1 MSRMNVNR
9 KKFISQS
16 MNNSKINDDTYSSEL
31 DIFKNYNNKKLN
43 NRTVNSNSSYKQ
55 NKNQNNKMLY
65 YQLLYNS
72 PKYINM
78 IKLKESIIRNSKSP
92 SLKFN
97 SPNQC
102 RKNRSSSIDNL
113 DNFFSKNNNEFKN
126 CKKENK
132 NNIVDKRKKNTIND
146 NNNLIKKYNFNKE
159 KLFKSPSKKNIFIK
173 KINDNLSSFLSRSNN
188 ISYTNYSNFNSK
200 FFTYLNAFDN
210 YIKLIS
216 CKEEKDLLQKIKEGF
231 KTVFNAYNKF
241 NQKLILLNTQIKKD
255 FQTLFKKKAKKKE
268 NSNKKISNNKTNESI
283 QISNLKKSNSSIY
296 SNQQLKN
303 NSIFIKSKTMVN
315 SKSNSN
321 NNSIN
326 QSDDN
331 INLTDLESITF
342 CDKIKMKQINSY
354 NHIPRLDLSLF
365 NKKNTL
371 YKSFLNKIK
380 SKDIK
385 KSK

>member
-1 MSRMNVNR
+1 MNVNR

-173 KINDNLSSFLSRSNN
+173 KINDNLSSFLSRSNK
-188 ISYTNYSNFNSK
+188 ISYSDYSNFNSK

-241 NQKLILLNTQIKKD
+241 NQKLILLNSQIKKD

-326 QSDDN
+326 HSDDN

>member
-1 MSRMNVNR
+1 MNINR

-16 MNNSKINDDTYSSEL
+16 MNNSKMNDDTYSSEL

-55 NKNQNNKMLY
+55 DKNQKNKMLY

-78 IKLKESIIRNSKSP
+78 VKLKESIIRNSKSP

-97 SPNQC
+97 SPKQC
-102 RKNRSSSIDNL
+102 RKNRSSSIDYL
-113 DNFFSKNNNEFKN
+113 DNFILKNNINDIKN
-126 CKKENK
+126 FQKDNK
-132 NNIVDKRKKNTIND
+132 NNIRDKRKKFSINE
-146 NNNLIKKYNFNKE
+146 NYNLIKKYNYNKD
-159 KLFKSPSKKNIFIK
+159 KKIYSPSKKNLLIK
-173 KINDNLSSFLSRSNN
+173 KINDNLSSFLSRSNK
-188 ISYTNYSNFNSK
+188 ISYSDYSNFNSK
-200 FFTYLNAFDN
+200 FCTYLNAFDN
-210 YIKLIS
+210 YINLIS
-216 CKEEKDLLQKIKEGF
+216 CKEEKDLLHKIKEGF

-241 NQKLILLNTQIKKD
+241 NQKLILLNSQIKKD
-255 FQTLFKKKAKKKE
+255 FQALFKKITKKKE
-268 NSNKKISNNKTNESI
+268 NSNKKISNNKTNDSV
-283 QISNLKKSNSSIY
+283 QISNLKKSNSSLY

-303 NSIFIKSKTMVN
+303 NSILTKIKTMMN

-326 QSDDN
+326 HSDDN

-342 CDKIKMKQINSY
+342 CDKIEMKQINSY
-354 NHIPRLDLSLF
+354 NHIPKLDLSLF
-365 NKKNTL
+365 NKKNKL
-371 YKSFLNKIK
+371 YTNFLNKIK
-380 SKDIK
+380 DKDIK

>member
-1 MSRMNVNR
+1 MNVNR

-31 DIFKNYNNKKLN
+31 DIFKNYNIKKLN

-113 DNFFSKNNNEFKN
+113 DNFFSKNNNELKN

-132 NNIVDKRKKNTIND
+132 NNIVDQRKKNTIND

-173 KINDNLSSFLSRSNN
+173 KLMIIYHL
-188 ISYTNYSNFNSK
+188 
-200 FFTYLNAFDN
+200 FFQDLIIYL
-210 YIKLIS
+210 
-216 CKEEKDLLQKIKEGF
+216 
-231 KTVFNAYNKF
+231 
-241 NQKLILLNTQIKKD
+241 
-255 FQTLFKKKAKKKE
+255 
-268 NSNKKISNNKTNESI
+268 I
-283 QISNLKKSNSSIY
+283 QII
-296 SNQQLKN
+296 
-303 NSIFIKSKTMVN
+303 
-315 SKSNSN
+315 
-321 NNSIN
+321 
-326 QSDDN
+326 
-331 INLTDLESITF
+331 
-342 CDKIKMKQINSY
+342 QILIQN
-354 NHIPRLDLSLF
+354 
-365 NKKNTL
+365 
-371 YKSFLNKIK
+371 FLLI
-380 SKDIK
+380 
-385 KSK
+385 

>member
-1 MSRMNVNR
+1 MNINR

-16 MNNSKINDDTYSSEL
+16 MNNSRVNDDTYSSEL

-72 PKYINM
+72 PKYIN
-78 IKLKESIIRNSKSP
+78 IVKLKESIIRNSKSP
-92 SLKFN
+92 SLKFT
-97 SPNQC
+97 SP
-102 RKNRSSSIDNL
+102 KKKKKKRSTSMDYL
-113 DNFFSKNNNEFKN
+113 DNFILKNNLNTFKN
-126 CKKENK
+126 YNKVNK
-132 NNIVDKRKKNTIND
+132 NIIKDKRKKCTINE
-146 NNNLIKKYNFNKE
+146 NNNLIKNYNNNDKNIN
-159 KLFKSPSKKNIFIK
+159 LPSKKNLLIK
-173 KINDNLSSFLSRSNN
+173 KINDNLSSFILKSNK
-188 ISYTNYSNFNSK
+188 ISYSDSSNFNSK

-241 NQKLILLNTQIKKD
+241 NQKLILLNSQIKKD
-255 FQTLFKKKAKKKE
+255 FQTLFKKKVKKKE
-268 NSNKKISNNKTNESI
+268 NSNKKISSNKTNDSV

-296 SNQQLKN
+296 SNQQIKN
-303 NSIFIKSKTMVN
+303 NSVFSKSKTIIN
-315 SKSNSN
+315 SMSNSN
-321 NNSIN
+321 SNS
-326 QSDDN
+326 DEN

-342 CDKIKMKQINSY
+342 CDKIEMKQINSY
-354 NHIPRLDLSLF
+354 NHIPKLDLSLF
-365 NKKNTL
+365 NKKNRIYT
-371 YKSFLNKIK
+371 SFLNKIK
-380 SKDIK
+380 EKDIK

>member
-1 MSRMNVNR
+1 MNINR

-16 MNNSKINDDTYSSEL
+16 MNNSRVNDDTYSSEL

-72 PKYINM
+72 PKYIN
-78 IKLKESIIRNSKSP
+78 IVKLKESIIRNSKSP
-92 SLKFN
+92 SLKFT
-97 SPNQC
+97 SPKQYK
-102 RKNRSSSIDNL
+102 KNRSTSMDYL
-113 DNFFSKNNNEFKN
+113 DNFILKNNLNTFKN
-126 CKKENK
+126 YNKVNK
-132 NNIVDKRKKNTIND
+132 NIIKDKRKKCTINE
-146 NNNLIKKYNFNKE
+146 NNNLIKNYNNNDKNIN
-159 KLFKSPSKKNIFIK
+159 LPSKKNLLIK
-173 KINDNLSSFLSRSNN
+173 KINDNLSSFILKSNK
-188 ISYTNYSNFNSK
+188 ISYSDSSNFNSK

-241 NQKLILLNTQIKKD
+241 NQKLILLNSQIKKD
-255 FQTLFKKKAKKKE
+255 FQTLFKKKVKKKE
-268 NSNKKISNNKTNESI
+268 NSNKKISSNKTNDSV

-296 SNQQLKN
+296 SNQQIKN
-303 NSIFIKSKTMVN
+303 NSVFSKSKTIIN
-315 SKSNSN
+315 SMSNSN
-321 NNSIN
+321 SNS
-326 QSDDN
+326 DEN

-342 CDKIKMKQINSY
+342 CDKIEMKQINSY
-354 NHIPRLDLSLF
+354 NHIPKLDLTLF
-365 NKKNTL
+365 NKKNRIYT
-371 YKSFLNKIK
+371 SFLNKIK
-380 SKDIK
+380 EKDIK